1 MSCENLNGHEFQNH
15 VADILRENYG
25 VVRTEKYIGT
35 KDNGIRY
42 RADVVLTEQMIIVEC
57 KIKNTTGT
65 VEEKILDKAMHMQH
79 MIDITSHKRG
89 VIIYGGIKWNLVQMR
104 YLETKIPKLFPSVSM
119 IRYEDDTE
127 LKNI

>member
-1 MSCENLNGHEFQNH
+1 MSCENLNGHEFQNR
-15 VADILRENYG
+15 VANILRENHG
-25 VVRTEKYIGT
+25 VAKTEKYIGT

-42 RADVVLTEQMIIVEC
+42 RADVVLIDKMIIVEC
-57 KIKNTTGT
+57 KIKNTKGT
-65 VEEKILDKAMHMQH
+65 IEEKILDKAMHMQH
-79 MIDITSHKRG
+79 MIDTTSHKRG
-89 VIIYGGIKWNLVQMR
+89 VIVYGGIKWNLIQMR